1 MNLTHLQD
9 TLLAAICI
17 FRNIELI
24 LYWCVGS
31 WDRQTNLV
39 KDLEGKLLW
48 KAGAP
53 HGKPSKHLLTPQIP
67 SSHSWSYPDLISV
80 VEDSQT
86 THVWDWR
93 EVKRSCREHKEREP
107 KVVPCDNLVFCCSIF
122 YRSQTQ
128 KSCQLLSLLYK
139 KNTHQSSQPGYM
151 CILQDILYMIHMF
164 LLLYLLL
171 YHMQKME
178 VWLHKIIK
186 CKINE
191 D

>member
-1 MNLTHLQD
+1 MTHLQD
-9 TLLAAICI
+9 TLIAAICI

-86 THVWDWR
+86 THVWD
-93 EVKRSCREHKEREP
+93 
-107 KVVPCDNLVFCCSIF
+107 
-122 YRSQTQ
+122 
-128 KSCQLLSLLYK
+128 
-139 KNTHQSSQPGYM
+139 
-151 CILQDILYMIHMF
+151 
-164 LLLYLLL
+164 
-171 YHMQKME
+171 
-178 VWLHKIIK
+178 
-186 CKINE
+186 
-191 D
+191 